1 MRRLCLLV
9 LLAGLAGVGAVPAR
23 ADGMILA
30 PAFTLRGIRE
40 TTQTAF
46 IEVRRDHSVLVDMYI
61 GVRDESG
68 KGRPIIFAVPF
79 FSKPQQFS
87 ANEVAQR
94 EIKRRSARADEI
106 LRQYWSARAR
116 LEQAPARLIPLFSV
130 LCTPASPALF
140 VAARKASQR
149 GQTGGGETYT
159 TEHSRIEII
168 ETTTRGDL
176 GALAKRYGLPEQA
189 MQAISRYLGKP
200 VAIITIRPL
209 PARTGPVRDS
219 RVIASQP
226 VLHLRF
232 AQQMR
237 RWRYDADSSG
247 WKYAYPLGTG
257 AAWAKP
263 ISRTEIY
270 VVADARLNIV
280 TDFPDEG
287 GLSSYASSARVS
299 PRVARAADGH
309 LQVHWAEYTPHN
321 QDRDVSVALPDRW
334 RSDLPAHTR
343 RVKWGYPVVKGL
355 AILMAIASWLA
366 AFALVRWRLPWP
378 GVPFG
383 RACCVVW
390 LLGVGLPA
398 IPVAAVIGALGEY
411 GRYQIVWHLMDT
423 AETSGFACAAATA
436 IFCAGVALLAV
447 LSARAEARRWRLASA
462 VVLLA
467 MAILAAAAFL
477 ALCLQAPADRVYA
490 TAIVEDLIMLV
501 IGMAVGIVATIGVV
515 WLARRLW
522 AKRLGSLDNAAV
534 LLAALS
540 STLFYLAGS
549 AALTILSLWLL
560 NPPW

>member
-1 MRRLCLLV
+1 
-9 LLAGLAGVGAVPAR
+9 
-23 ADGMILA
+23 MILA

-61 GVRDESG
+61 GLRDESG
-68 KGRPIIFAVPF
+68 KRRPIIFAVPF
-79 FSKPQQFS
+79 FSRPQQFS
-87 ANEVAQR
+87 ANEVPQR
-94 EIKRRSARADEI
+94 EIKRRAARADQI
-106 LRQYWSARAR
+106 LRRYWSARAR

-130 LCTPASPALF
+130 LCTPASPVLF
-140 VAARKASQR
+140 VAARNASQR

-168 ETTTRGDL
+168 ETTTREDL
-176 GALAKRYGLPEQA
+176 GALAKRYGLPERA
-189 MQAISRYLGKP
+189 RQAIGRYLGKP

-232 AQQMR
+232 GQRMQR
-237 RWRYDADSSG
+237 FSG
-247 WKYAYPLGTG
+247 DGGWEYAYPLGTG
-257 AAWAKP
+257 AAWANP

-287 GLSSYASSARVS
+287 GLSSYASRAMAS

-309 LQVHWAEYTPHN
+309 LQVHWAEYSPHN

-343 RVKWGYPVVKGL
+343 RVKWGYPVINGL
-355 AILMAIASWLA
+355 VILMAIASWLA

-378 GVPFG
+378 GVAFG
-383 RACCVVW
+383 RACVVVW

-398 IPVAAVIGALGEY
+398 IPVAALIGALGEY
-411 GRYQIVWHLMDT
+411 LRYLIRWDLMDT
-423 AETSGFACAAATA
+423 PETSGFACAATA
-436 IFCAGVALLAV
+436 LILCAGVGLLAV
-447 LSARAEARRWRLASA
+447 LSARAEAHRWRLVSA
-462 VVLLA
+462 VSLLSI
-467 MAILAAAAFL
+467 AILAAAAFL
-477 ALCLQAPADRVYA
+477 AFCLQVPADRVFA
-490 TAIVEDLIMLV
+490 TPIVEDVIMWI
-501 IGMAVGIVATIGVV
+501 IGLAVGIAATVGVV
-515 WLARRLW
+515 RLARRLW
-522 AKRLGSLDNAAV
+522 AKPLASLDNAAV

-560 NPPW
+560 KPPW